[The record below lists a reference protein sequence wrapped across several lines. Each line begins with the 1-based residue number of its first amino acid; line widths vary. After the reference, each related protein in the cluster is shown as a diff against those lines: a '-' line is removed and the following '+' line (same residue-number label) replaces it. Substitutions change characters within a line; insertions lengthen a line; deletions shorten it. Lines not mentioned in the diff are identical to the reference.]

1 MAEQLHQIFIHR
13 LEQHYGQWQKKIS
26 RFGTATYGDIAHDLC
41 VSASLFSQL
50 IYGSATEG
58 TYVRSIRNVERL
70 MSTAK
75 LKKQLSTAM
84 PREREKRNAG
94 NFTWAQLPFI
104 AFVLLAVTLGL
115 LLAFRATIVV
125 EHPTAEQVHPLE
137 AFFDQPF
144 DADFDAPYLNLSEV
158 QAYCPGSAYEGVWRL
173 NEPYQLPLPG
183 TKKPGLYYL
192 ARRADVRMKCSKLDT
207 SIAAK
212 GHVLNGYE
220 YLVNEIWV
228 DTKQQP
234 LSPKYFNKETK
245 AFTSAFLELDFAAN
259 PDFKKVA
266 TIHSFFIDKFI
277 LEGENIIRMGEPS
290 GRYAS
295 DVDEKLVAEY
305 EINLK
310 YILEQVIGNLT
321 KADCA
326 IGQNPYCDP
335 NALQE
340 GESILKFDC
349 VYTIKSENL
358 GLGGGYPYTKGYLL
372 EKQAYADN
380 LICTCDDS

>member
-1 MAEQLHQIFIHR
+1 MAEQLHQTFIQK
-13 LEQHYGQWQKKIS
+13 LEQHYGQWEKKIS

-70 MSTAK
+70 MATAE
-75 LKKQLSTAM
+75 LKKQVLSAG
-84 PREREKRNAG
+84 PREVPKQG
-94 NFTWAQLPFI
+94 KLLPKWTSLLMI
-104 AFVLLAVTLGL
+104 ALLL
-115 LLAFRATIVV
+115 LLALWIILLLSGRTTVRGDT
-125 EHPTAEQVHPLE
+125 TAIQIHPLD

-144 DADFDAPYLNLSEV
+144 GADFDAPYLNISEV
-158 QAYCPGSAYEGVWRL
+158 QAYCPASAYEGEWRL
-173 NEPYQLPLPG
+173 NESYQLPLPG
-183 TKKPGLYYL
+183 MKKPGLYYL
-192 ARRADVRMKCSKLDT
+192 AKSADIRMKCSKVDT
-207 SIAAK
+207 FIAPK

-228 DTKQQP
+228 DTKQTP

-245 AFTSAFLELDFAAN
+245 SYTAAFQELDFSAN

-266 TIHSFFIDKFI
+266 TIHSFFIDKFV
-277 LEGENIIRMGEPS
+277 LEGNQIIRLGEPC

-295 DVDEKLVAEY
+295 DVDEKLAADY
-305 EINLK
+305 EIDLK

-326 IGQNPYCDP
+326 VVQNPYCDP
-335 NALQE
+335 NALTE
-340 GESILKFDC
+340 GESILNFDC
-349 VYTIKSENL
+349 IYTIKSENL
-358 GLGGGYPYTKGYLL
+358 GLGGGYPYTKGYRL

-380 LICTCDDS
+380 LICTCNGT